1 MSHQLTVK
9 LQPGTP
15 APDFTLPDAEGK
27 PVSLADYRGKNVIVY
42 FYPKAATPGCTTEA
56 CDFRDNLA
64 SLQGSG
70 YEVLGISPDAPEA
83 LAHFTGDFALTF
95 PLLSDEDH
103 AVALAYGAWG
113 EKLVN
118 GEITEGLVRSTVVLD
133 PEGKVV
139 LAQYQVKAQGHVAAL
154 KERAGPLDPTL
165 PDSAAR
171 QARPSR
177 TSRAESRAA
186 VGGRCGRPAARVP
199 ATMVAVDRSRRAPS
213 CS

>member
-1 MSHQLTVK
+1 MSQAPVK

-15 APDFTLPDAEGK
+15 APEFTLPDAEGK

-42 FYPKAATPGCTTEA
+42 FYPQAATPGCTTEA

-70 YEVLGISPDAPEA
+70 YEVLGISPDAPDA

-113 EKLVN
+113 EKIVN
-118 GEITEGLVRSTVVLD
+118 GEVTEGVVRTTVVVD
-133 PEGKVV
+133 PEGSVV
-139 LAQYQVKAQGHVAAL
+139 LARYAVSPQGHVRAL
-154 KERAGPLDPTL
+154 RDELGI
-165 PDSAAR
+165 
-171 QARPSR
+171 
-177 TSRAESRAA
+177 
-186 VGGRCGRPAARVP
+186 
-199 ATMVAVDRSRRAPS
+199 
-213 CS
+213 